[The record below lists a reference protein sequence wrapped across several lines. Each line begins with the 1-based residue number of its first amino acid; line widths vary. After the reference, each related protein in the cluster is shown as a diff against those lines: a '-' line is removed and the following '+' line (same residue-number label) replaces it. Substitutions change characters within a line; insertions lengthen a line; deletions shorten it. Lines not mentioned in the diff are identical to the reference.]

1 MWVDLLITCV
11 IWIVCGLTGIQL
23 SLMSGS
29 EDELRDFSE
38 ESGMKEFMLFL
49 VGGPCTLVFAIVD
62 LIEEKW
68 KRFRKK
74 HPSSIWH
81 TLVEREIKRRHKKR
95 K

>member
-1 MWVDLLITCV
+1 MWAVLLITCV
-11 IWIVCGLTGIQL
+11 IWIVCGLVGIRL
-23 SLMSGS
+23 LLMSGS
-29 EDELRDFSE
+29 EDELRYFSK

-49 VGGPCTLVFAIVD
+49 VGGPYTLVVAIGY

-74 HPSSIWH
+74 HPSSIWY
-81 TLVEREIKRRHKKR
+81 TLVEREIKRRHKKI